1 MERSEDQCF
10 ALGLIPYVSQFG
22 CRFAGCLAILTAS
35 QYCNCF
41 FFVTVVSEIPTFGSE
56 ISSQSL
62 KIFCF

>member
-22 CRFAGCLAILTAS
+22 YRFAGCLAILTTS
-35 QYCNCF
+35 QYCNCC
-41 FFVTVVSEIPTFGSE
+41 FVTAVFEIPTFGSE
-56 ISSQSL
+56 ISPQSL